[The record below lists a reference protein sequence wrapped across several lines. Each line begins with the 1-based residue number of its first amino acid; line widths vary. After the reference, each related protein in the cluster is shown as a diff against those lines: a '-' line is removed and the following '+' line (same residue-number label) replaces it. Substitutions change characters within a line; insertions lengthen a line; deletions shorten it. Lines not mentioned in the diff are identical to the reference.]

1 MKRLMVLLLALA
13 PFAATAADP
22 CEGYWKSIDEQGK
35 VTAYWK
41 IWQEGS
47 ELKGTI
53 IKVPGQDDA
62 TLCSACREGLRNKP
76 IIGTV
81 WLYGFK
87 RDGNTW
93 AKGKIVDS
101 GKGDIYWASITS
113 AENGNA
119 IDMRGSIDRW
129 GLAGRT
135 QRWKKAN
142 DAELKGIVKK

>member
-1 MKRLMVLLLALA
+1 M
-13 PFAATAADP
+13 
-22 CEGYWKSIDEQGK
+22 
-35 VTAYWK
+35 
-41 IWQEGS
+41 
-47 ELKGTI
+47 
-53 IKVPGQDDA
+53 
-62 TLCSACREGLRNKP
+62 
-76 IIGTV
+76 

-87 RDGNTW
+87 RDGNAW

-113 AENGNA
+113 VENGNA

-142 DAELKGIVKK
+142 DAELKGIMKK

>member
-1 MKRLMVLLLALA
+1 MKRLMVLFLALA
-13 PFAATAADP
+13 PFAATAADQ

-41 IWQEGS
+41 IWQEGT

-53 IKVPGQDDA
+53 VKVPGQDDA
-62 TLCSACREGLRNKP
+62 MLCSACKEGLKNKP

-87 RDGNTW
+87 HDGNTW

-101 GKGDIYWASITS
+101 GKGDIYWASITP

-135 QRWKKAN
+135 QRWKKAS